1 MKQAGNI
8 LACVLLTAVMLSAQE
23 QGEPRQARPE
33 ALGPEEFSEAHG
45 SLFDRP
51 KSEEAAAL
59 TDRLLGSEPGS
70 ELGLVERR
78 NFIDDHIFGKM
89 ERDGVPHARPASD
102 IEFLRRVTLDLTG
115 RIPVRTEVRAFLA
128 DDDPNK
134 RDKLIDRLLDSEEYV
149 EKWAYHF
156 MDLFR
161 ANGKMGRGQHLF
173 HFWMKQN
180 LRADRPYDQV
190 AGDIISAS
198 AKSNHVVAASNV
210 IAREH
215 IQGAPQP
222 KDGDDLGMVHQ
233 LDTHDELAIHYAKI
247 FMGLNLSCI
256 SCHDGHGHLEEVNV
270 WLSTK
275 SRAEFFQLAAFLG
288 RSRYQMY
295 FENGQP
301 QSGEFLLDDGN
312 PGYDTEGESMVRVA
326 RLGGPDHPVF
336 LLSGEEP
343 RPGEEPR
350 EALGRILT
358 AHPQFARG
366 TVNRFWAKLMGFG
379 IVEPF
384 DEFDLLRQD
393 PDNLPEG
400 WELQP
405 SHPELLDEL
414 AQSFRESNYS
424 IKELMRTITQ
434 SSAYRLSARFQG
446 EWNDSYA
453 RYFARKFVRRLGAE
467 ELHDAIALATDRPG
481 DFKFGD
487 GKVGR
492 TLKLAGPPGGRD
504 VRTFLRTFGQ
514 SDRNTP
520 PREVPGSLLHPLAL
534 MQSPVVTDRVI
545 AQEDSRLKKLLDS
558 DDDRVVDELFLGT
571 LSRPPSS
578 EEKTVAL
585 AALKTDRVAGAE
597 NLQWALINS
606 VEFFFN
612 Y

>member
-1 MKQAGNI
+1 MKQVANI
-8 LACVLLTAVMLSAQE
+8 LGCVLLTALMLSAQE
-23 QGEPRQARPE
+23 QGEPREARPE
-33 ALGPEEFSEAHG
+33 ALSPEKFSEAHG

-51 KSEEAAAL
+51 KSNEAAEL
-59 TDRLLGSEPGS
+59 TDRLLGSESGLEPGT
-70 ELGLVERR
+70 VERR

-115 RIPVRTEVRAFLA
+115 RIPTRTEVRAFLA
-128 DDDPNK
+128 DKDPDK

-161 ANGKMGRGQHLF
+161 ANGKMGRGQNLF
-173 HFWMKQN
+173 HYWMKQN

-190 AGDIISAS
+190 AYDIISAS

-256 SCHDGHGHLEEVNV
+256 SCHDGQGHLEEVNV

-301 QSGEFLLDDGN
+301 QSGEFLLDDGS

-326 RLGGPDHPVF
+326 RLGGPDNPVF

-405 SHPELLDEL
+405 SHPELLEEL
-414 AQSFRESNYS
+414 ARSFRESNYS
-424 IKELMRTITQ
+424 IKELMRTITR

-453 RYFARKFVRRLGAE
+453 QYFARKFVRRLGAE

-487 GKVGR
+487 NKVGL
-492 TLKLAGPPGGRD
+492 TLKLAGPPGARD

-545 AQEDSRLKKLLDS
+545 AKEDSRLKKLLDS
-558 DDDRVVDELFLGT
+558 YDNDRVVDEMFLGT

-585 AALKTDRVAGAE
+585 AALNTDRLTRSGKLAVGAD
-597 NLQWALINS
+597 Q
-606 VEFFFN
+606 
-612 Y
+612 

>member
-1 MKQAGNI
+1 
-8 LACVLLTAVMLSAQE
+8 
-23 QGEPRQARPE
+23 
-33 ALGPEEFSEAHG
+33 
-45 SLFDRP
+45 
-51 KSEEAAAL
+51 
-59 TDRLLGSEPGS
+59 
-70 ELGLVERR
+70 
-78 NFIDDHIFGKM
+78 
-89 ERDGVPHARPASD
+89 
-102 IEFLRRVTLDLTG
+102 
-115 RIPVRTEVRAFLA
+115 
-128 DDDPNK
+128 
-134 RDKLIDRLLDSEEYV
+134 
-149 EKWAYHF
+149 
-156 MDLFR
+156 
-161 ANGKMGRGQHLF
+161 
-173 HFWMKQN
+173 
-180 LRADRPYDQV
+180 
-190 AGDIISAS
+190 
-198 AKSNHVVAASNV
+198 
-210 IAREH
+210 
-215 IQGAPQP
+215 
-222 KDGDDLGMVHQ
+222 
-233 LDTHDELAIHYAKI
+233 
-247 FMGLNLSCI
+247 MGLNLSCI
-256 SCHDGHGHLEEVNV
+256 SCHDGQGHLEEVNA

-288 RSRYQMY
+288 RTRYQMY

-301 QSGEFLLDDGN
+301 QSGEFLLDDGS

-326 RLGGPDHPVF
+326 RLGGPDNPVF

-405 SHPELLDEL
+405 SHPRVAGGVGPEFSPERLQYQGVDANHHQVERLPVVRRGSRVNGMIPSRGTL
-414 AQSFRESNYS
+414 HA
-424 IKELMRTITQ
+424 
-434 SSAYRLSARFQG
+434 SSCG
-446 EWNDSYA
+446 
-453 RYFARKFVRRLGAE
+453 RLGAE
-467 ELHDAIALATDRPG
+467 ELHDAIVLATDRPG

-487 GKVGR
+487 SKVGL
-492 TLKLAGPPGGRD
+492 TLKLAGPPGARD

-534 MQSPVVTDRVI
+534 MQSPVVTDRVM
-545 AQEDSRLKKLLDS
+545 AKEDSRLKKLLDS
-558 DDDRVVDELFLGT
+558 YDNDRVVDEMFLGT

-585 AALKTDRVAGAE
+585 AALNTDRLTGAE